1 MSDLT
6 SIDLQVRALHDLDQA
21 SSAASAGNEKAA
33 ARLTAAA
40 QIKATL
46 STGAALRELGQS
58 LRSRG

>member
-6 SIDLQVRALHDLDQA
+6 SIDLQVRALSDLEQA
-21 SSAASAGNEKAA
+21 TSAASAGNEKAA
-33 ARLTAAA
+33 ARLTASA

-46 STGAALRELGQS
+46 ANGAALRELGQA